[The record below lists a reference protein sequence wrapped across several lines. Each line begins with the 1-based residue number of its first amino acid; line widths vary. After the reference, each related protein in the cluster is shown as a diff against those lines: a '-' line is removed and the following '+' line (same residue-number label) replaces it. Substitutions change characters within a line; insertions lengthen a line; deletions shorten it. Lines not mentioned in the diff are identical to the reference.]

1 MISDFSD
8 VTFRLRLCPQSLVRT
23 LIGVG
28 CLRVILP
35 LSAGSGPSGISLAA
49 TVVQWTS
56 RAASPIMLA
65 PWDWDPQEHHPGI
78 RSLLRKLPCGAIA
91 GSLLACAASLL
102 LFTDLGAAAAL
113 AAALAGLALT
123 LFSATLLEWL
133 PREIDLDAPPLSE
146 SMVMARLTALQ
157 EIAEH
162 CVRGTARPEAV
173 GR

>member
-35 LSAGSGPSGISLAA
+35 LSAGSGPSGVSLAA
-49 TVVQWTS
+49 TAVQWTS
-56 RAASPIMLA
+56 RAASPIVLA
-65 PWDWDPQEHHPGI
+65 PWDWDVQKHQPGI
-78 RSLLRKLPCGAIA
+78 RSLLRKLSCGAIA

-102 LFTDLGAAAAL
+102 LFTDLGAAA
-113 AAALAGLALT
+113 LAGLALT

-133 PREIDLDAPPLSE
+133 PRDIGLDAPPLSE
-146 SMVMARLTALQ
+146 SMAMARLTALQ